1 MTLPFIQRLLFK
13 IILAFLFEL
22 ACRPIKRI
30 YILIIWNV
38 QTLAAG
44 QKNFCQPAMYCP
56 LNYRIFTN
64 CPHKNDMRIY
74 EEILPGTKQNF
85 RYKSRNLKHDVR
97 SFPKNRRK
105 DTPKAKKM
113 TKRKSLVKYTEKS
126 ANSHVDSSLYINLNH
141 APGNLIL
148 QKYNRY
154 GNAATVKCSFK
165 ACSHKIGMKVLERI
179 STPCKIKYRRNII
192 I

>member
-44 QKNFCQPAMYCP
+44 QKNFCQPEMYCP

-64 CPHKNDMRIY
+64 CPHKNDMWIC

-85 RYKSRNLKHDVR
+85 TRFPIQIKKFKTRYSIISK
-97 SFPKNRRK
+97 
-105 DTPKAKKM
+105 
-113 TKRKSLVKYTEKS
+113 KS
-126 ANSHVDSSLYINLNH
+126 AQGYAKSKENDKTQVI
-141 APGNLIL
+141 G
-148 QKYNRY
+148 
-154 GNAATVKCSFK
+154 
-165 ACSHKIGMKVLERI
+165 KI
-179 STPCKIKYRRNII
+179 YRKKRQFSCRQFII
-192 I
+192 Y

>member
-1 MTLPFIQRLLFK
+1 MVIAPRIRRSYRITVCLNLNIPSPQKMYIFFTSIPITNVHIYIRASVKAHKLLFFVICTLKIDQQTLIGFDTPFIQRLLLFK

-44 QKNFCQPAMYCP
+44 QKNFCQPEMYCP

-64 CPHKNDMRIY
+64 CPHKNDMWIC

-85 RYKSRNLKHDVR
+85 TR
-97 SFPKNRRK
+97 FP
-105 DTPKAKKM
+105 
-113 TKRKSLVKYTEKS
+113 
-126 ANSHVDSSLYINLNH
+126 I
-141 APGNLIL
+141 
-148 QKYNRY
+148 
-154 GNAATVKCSFK
+154 
-165 ACSHKIGMKVLERI
+165 
-179 STPCKIKYRRNII
+179 
-192 I
+192 